1 MAFDVDCLKKRL
13 IFAQAHLWLTWDRK
27 DQATYLLMYSPVRAQ
42 PHVRH
47 LKQLTCHCL
56 SKASRDWPCL
66 ISSPQPAQSGGEGRR
81 GERKSRKRGNE
92 NAHMYDRNRQE
103 HFEHLCIY
111 HSPFMSLP
119 FCSANLF
126 THHFSTSSSSLPHPS
141 LLSWQSHCLCQVELP
156 GLPEA
161 AGHLL
166 CLWVCLEVSP
176 CSYTPTKMLCFCSVQ
191 QVDCA
196 TLGVHL

>member
-1 MAFDVDCLKKRL
+1 M
-13 IFAQAHLWLTWDRK
+13 HL
-27 DQATYLLMYSPVRAQ
+27 
-42 PHVRH
+42 
-47 LKQLTCHCL
+47 
-56 SKASRDWPCL
+56 
-66 ISSPQPAQSGGEGRR
+66 
-81 GERKSRKRGNE
+81 
-92 NAHMYDRNRQE
+92 
-103 HFEHLCIY
+103 
-111 HSPFMSLP
+111 SLP
-119 FCSANLF
+119 FYVLAFLLCQPLI
-126 THHFSTSSSSLPHPS
+126 TSLPPPP
-141 LLSWQSHCLCQVELP
+141 LFLIPLSCRDSHTVYARWSYQAT